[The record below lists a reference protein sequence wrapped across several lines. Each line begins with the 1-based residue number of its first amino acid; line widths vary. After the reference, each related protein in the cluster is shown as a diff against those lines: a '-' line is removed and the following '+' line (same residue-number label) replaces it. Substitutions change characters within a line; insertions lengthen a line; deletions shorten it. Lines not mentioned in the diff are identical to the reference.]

1 MPRTGFFQYGVR
13 DLALVTE
20 DMNWGTSRNTGS
32 DKQTYYKLSL
42 AGDAPDS
49 VRKLAQVLYDGGCV
63 DSEHALCEAALS
75 CQGFFKLVELGV
87 PFPHNVYGEY
97 VGYKTDHDP
106 NDRGTS
112 VGPYTSRYM
121 TEKLEQAVRERRSR
135 SWIIIR

>member
-1 MPRTGFFQYGVR
+1 MHLTVCG
-13 DLALVTE
+13 
-20 DMNWGTSRNTGS
+20 
-32 DKQTYYKLSL
+32 
-42 AGDAPDS
+42 
-49 VRKLAQVLYDGGCV
+49 KLAQVLYDGGCV
-63 DSEHALCEAALS
+63 DGEHALCEAALS

-121 TEKLEQAVRERRSR
+121 TEKLEQAVREKK
-135 SWIIIR
+135 IEILDHHQVIRILSDGEKLFGILCMNTEMEHIC